1 MRLLVSV
8 RSAAEVEPAIAGGAE
23 IIDAKEPSLGSLGAV
38 SPATLRAIAAAL
50 PPGVP
55 LSVALGDPADQDA
68 VAGTIA
74 SLDGLVT
81 RARETFVKLG
91 LAAGGGVT
99 GTEELVVAAVQAAA
113 RSRVG
118 PAVILV
124 AYADASAAGAPPR
137 EQVVGLAARAGARGV
152 LLDTWAKDGHDLFHH
167 VDPPALLRWIMD
179 AKRAGLVV
187 ALAGSLSA
195 EGVRRLADLPADVVG
210 VRGAAC
216 LGGRDGQVAEDRVR
230 RLRAVLDGRNPRPEA
245 VA

>member
-50 PPGVP
+50 PPGVS
-55 LSVALGDPADQDA
+55 LSVALGDPADA
-68 VAGTIA
+68 AAIGRGIGA
-74 SLDGLVT
+74 LDGLGA

-91 LAAGGGVT
+91 LAAVGSVSSA
-99 GTEELVVAAVQAAA
+99 EELAVAAVAAA
-113 RSRVG
+113 SHSTAH

-124 AYADASAAGAPPR
+124 AYADATAAGAPAR
-137 EQVVGLAARAGARGV
+137 EQVVRLAARAGARGV
-152 LLDTWAKDGHDLFHH
+152 LLDTWAKDGRDLFHH
-167 VDPPALLRWIMD
+167 VDDDALRRWVLD
-179 AKRAGLVV
+179 AKRAGLLV

-195 EGVRRLADLPADVVG
+195 EGVRRLAHLPADVVG

-216 LGGRDGQVAEDRVR
+216 RGGREGGLEEERVR
-230 RLRAVLDGRNPRPEA
+230 RLRTVLDSRGHRPEA
-245 VA
+245 IV